1 MNESLIAELER
12 AKEGSRELDLKV
24 HKAVGLCDPTA
35 RYISTIEGLQ
45 WFEHHPEV
53 PGGAD
58 ECIEEPLPYYTISLD
73 DALTLV
79 PEGFAIEDFMIWPG
93 HPASLTILGTHKDGD
108 KYWHNSSD
116 GRWKGEAATPPLAV
130 SIAALKALEN
140 G

>member
-1 MNESLIAELER
+1 MMADLKPLIAELEQ
-12 AKEGSRELDLKV
+12 AKEGSRELSDRVLL
-24 HKAVGLCDPTA
+24 AVGWTTSDSKDTRARFWRSPEGEDYDWWDDPHA
-35 RYISTIEGLQ
+35 RSR
-45 WFEHHPEV
+45 
-53 PGGAD
+53 GGP
-58 ECIEEPLPYYTISLD
+58 PLKRPSPTESLD

-116 GRWKGEAATPPLAV
+116 GRRKEAESWTSRL
-130 SIAALKALEN
+130 